1 MPQPVTA
8 RGPLVWRD
16 MDQKALDDAYDQ
28 DVYAPNRPFI
38 VTRRIAASERAR
50 AILGPPQRV
59 AYGPSEYEQLDIFRA
74 APSLPSPASGG
85 GKGGGAPINVF
96 VHGGAWR
103 RNRAADYALQAELLV
118 HAGAHAVIID
128 FINVEQAGGDLL
140 PMYEQVRRA
149 LAWTWRNAES
159 FGGDRE
165 RFYISAHSS
174 GSHLAACF
182 LTDGWREEDLP
193 KNFCKGALLL
203 SGMYELEPVRRS
215 KRSSYVTFTDAMV
228 EKLSSQR
235 HLDGLQT
242 PLVLAYG
249 TCETP
254 EFQRQ
259 TREVFAAVLG
269 LGKPAELIV
278 GEAYNHFELLETLA
292 NPYGLTGRAML
303 RQMKLA

>member
-1 MPQPVTA
+1 MQQPMPA

-28 DVYAPNRPFI
+28 DVYAPNRPLI
-38 VTRRIAASERAR
+38 VIRRIAAAERAR
-50 AILGPPQRV
+50 AILGPPERV
-59 AYGPSEYEQLDIFRA
+59 AYGPSEYEQLDIFRTG
-74 APSLPSPASGG
+74 APN
-85 GKGGGAPINVF
+85 APINLF

-103 RNRAADYALQAELLV
+103 RNKGPDYAALAEPLV
-118 HAGAHAVIID
+118 RVGAHAVILD

-149 LAWTWRNAES
+149 VAWTWRNADK

-174 GSHLAACF
+174 GSHLSACV
-182 LTDGWREEDLP
+182 LTDGWQEEGLP
-193 KNFCKGALLL
+193 QNFCKGALLL
-203 SGMYELEPVRRS
+203 SGMYDLEPVPLS
-215 KRSSYVTFTDAMV
+215 KRSSYVKFTDAMV
-228 EKLSSQR
+228 EKLSPQR
-235 HLDGLQT
+235 HLGGLHT
-242 PLVLAYG
+242 PLILAYG

-259 TREVFAAVLG
+259 TKDFFAAVRAS
-269 LGKPAELIV
+269 GKPAALIV

-292 NPYGLTGRAML
+292 NPYGLTGRAMFQ
-303 RQMKLA
+303 QMGLGYLHPAPR

>member
-1 MPQPVTA
+1 
-8 RGPLVWRD
+8 
-16 MDQKALDDAYDQ
+16 
-28 DVYAPNRPFI
+28 
-38 VTRRIAASERAR
+38 
-50 AILGPPQRV
+50 
-59 AYGPSEYEQLDIFRA
+59 
-74 APSLPSPASGG
+74 
-85 GKGGGAPINVF
+85 
-96 VHGGAWR
+96 
-103 RNRAADYALQAELLV
+103 V

-128 FINVEQAGGDLL
+128 FINVEQAGGDLF

-165 RFYISAHSS
+165 RFYLSAHSS

-193 KNFCKGALLL
+193 KTFCKGALLL

-235 HLDGLQT
+235 HLDGLHT

-259 TREVFAAVLG
+259 TREVFAAVQA

-278 GEAYNHFELLETLA
+278 VEAYNHFELLETMA

-303 RQMKLA
+303 RQMGLA